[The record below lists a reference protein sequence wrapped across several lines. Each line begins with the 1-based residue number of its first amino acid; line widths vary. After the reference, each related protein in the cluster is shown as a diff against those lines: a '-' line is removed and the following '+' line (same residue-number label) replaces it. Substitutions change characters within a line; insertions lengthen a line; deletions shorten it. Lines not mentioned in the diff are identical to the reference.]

1 MTRGPESAAPDG
13 ESGSGPVGG
22 SRAESEEQD
31 RLAALA
37 RRLEQGVETLIAV
50 LRWAVR
56 RAGGDLTEREVE
68 ERVARLLAYLR
79 RRLSGD
85 VEIDAYG
92 FDEDFAQHVY
102 LPVLRVLYK
111 HWFRVQV
118 RGIENLPVDGP
129 ALIVANHSGTLPLDC
144 LMVQVAVHDSR
155 PEQRFVRLLGADLLF
170 RLPFVGDTVRA
181 GGTTLAA
188 PSDAQR
194 LLAAGEI
201 VAVWPE
207 GFKGLGKPFSERYR
221 LQRFGRGGFVATALR
236 TQAPIVPCSIVGAE
250 EIYPKIGDLTP
261 LAHLLDV
268 PYFPVTPT
276 FPLLGPLGLVPLPS
290 RWIIDFAPPVPT
302 ADLGPEAAEDPL
314 LLFEL
319 TDRVRETIQSRLHVL
334 LAERGSVF
342 G

>member
-1 MTRGPESAAPDG
+1 MSGAPQSPGPGPE
-13 ESGSGPVGG
+13 
-22 SRAESEEQD
+22 
-31 RLAALA
+31 ALA
-37 RRLEQGVETLIAV
+37 GLSRRLEQGVDTLIAA

-56 RAGGDLTEREVE
+56 RAGGDLTEAEVE
-68 ERVARLLAYLR
+68 LRVAVLLAYLR
-79 RRLSGD
+79 RRLAGE
-85 VEIDAYG
+85 VEVDAYG
-92 FDEDFAQHVY
+92 FDEDFTAHVY

-118 RGIENLPVDGP
+118 RGIEHLPEQGP

-144 LMVQVAVHDSR
+144 LMAQVAVHDTHPR
-155 PEQRFVRLLGADLLF
+155 GRHLRLLGADLLF
-170 RLPFVGDTVRA
+170 RLPILGETVRA

-188 PSDAQR
+188 PSDAHR
-194 LLAAGEI
+194 LLDSGEL

-236 TQAPIVPCSIVGAE
+236 TRAPIVPCAIVGAE

-276 FPLLGPLGLVPLPS
+276 FPHLGLLGLVPLPS
-290 RWIIDFAPPVPT
+290 QWIIDFSPPLQVD
-302 ADLGPEAAEDPL
+302 DLGPDAAEDPL
-314 LLFEL
+314 LVFEL

-334 LAERGSVF
+334 LAERGSPF

>member
-1 MTRGPESAAPDG
+1 M
-13 ESGSGPVGG
+13 
-22 SRAESEEQD
+22 
-31 RLAALA
+31 A
-37 RRLEQGVETLIAV
+37 RRLEQGVETLIAA

-118 RGIENLPVDGP
+118 RGIENVPADGP

-144 LMVQVAVHDSR
+144 LMVQVAVHDSC

-290 RWIIDFAPPVPT
+290 QWIIDFAPPVPT
-302 ADLGPEAAEDPL
+302 ADLGPEAADDPL

>member
-1 MTRGPESAAPDG
+1 MTQGPESAAPEGDSVPG
-13 ESGSGPVGG
+13 PGAPSGP
-22 SRAESEEQD
+22 
-31 RLAALA
+31 AADQERVAAMA
-37 RRLEQGVETLIAV
+37 RRLEQGVETLIAA

-118 RGIENLPVDGP
+118 RGIANVPADGP

-144 LMVQVAVHDSR
+144 LMVQVAVHDSC

-236 TQAPIVPCSIVGAE
+236 TQAPIVPCSIVGSE
-250 EIYPKIGDLTP
+250 EIYPMVADVKL
-261 LAHLLDV
+261 LARVLGL
-268 PYFPVTPT
+268 PYFPITPL
-276 FPLLGPLGLVPLPS
+276 FPLAGPVGLVPLPS
-290 RWIIDFAPPVPT
+290 KWHIAFGTPIET
-302 ADLGPEAAEDPL
+302 ASYDVSAADDPMVT
-314 LLFEL
+314 FDL
-319 TDRVRETIQSRLHVL
+319 TDQVRETIQQTLYQL
-334 LAERGSVF
+334 LTQRRNTFLG
-342 G
+342 